1 MANDDPK
8 LDPTD
13 ETASA
18 GGKGKSRRRPP
29 PTLDL
34 AAHDVTATPAES
46 ASADAAPSEAAPA
59 DPHPE
64 ETLVADVEGTAPPQE
79 PPAPVHPTEIPGAAP
94 KAAKPV
100 RQLGLVSGLVL
111 AVISG
116 LLGGAVAL
124 GVVSTFYSADQ
135 NIDSITALEARALDL
150 RQRVDALESRAGTP
164 VAGTLAPQE
173 LATRLDALE
182 TGLTEL
188 GSQVNQGEAVSPAPD
203 GTSAALDTRISA
215 LEDKVAALPAPAAAA
230 TPDEVAAIGARVNT
244 LEQRVSAIPAPAP
257 AASPQDVATTNAR
270 VSALEQ
276 RLTEFSARQQ
286 ASGQGAAQLIAL
298 DALHEAIAEGRPF
311 ATELRAS
318 RALLGA
324 GGDTL
329 AALEPMAGEGFAG
342 GPALAARLKAAT
354 APAPATVA
362 APSAGTS
369 TGEKGVLDKL
379 YDSAKGLVS
388 IRRSTQAQS
397 GSEPGELAAAEAALA
412 RRDYSAA
419 MAALNAL
426 PEAEKQAAAPIISS
440 LEARQAALATVAGL
454 SQHVLATFAG
464 GAQ

>member
-1 MANDDPK
+1 MANDDPT

-13 ETASA
+13 GTTNT
-18 GGKGKSRRRPP
+18 GGKSKSRRRPP

-34 AAHDVTATPAES
+34 AANDVTPEKPT
-46 ASADAAPSEAAPA
+46 
-59 DPHPE
+59 DPEPE
-64 ETLVADVEGTAPPQE
+64 EKPVADVEGTAAPEP

-94 KAAKPV
+94 KAAKPT
-100 RQLGLVSGLVL
+100 RQLGFVSGLAL
-111 AVISG
+111 ALVSG

-135 NIDSITALEARALDL
+135 NIDSITELEARALNL
-150 RQRVDALESRAGTP
+150 RQRVDALESRTGAP

-188 GSQVNQGEAVSPAPD
+188 GSQVNQGESGSPAPD
-203 GTSAALDTRISA
+203 GASAALDTRISA
-215 LEDKVAALPAPAAAA
+215 LEDKVAALPAAAAAA
-230 TPDEVAAIGARVNT
+230 TPEEVAGLGSRIGA

-257 AASPQDVATTNAR
+257 AASPQDVANTNAR

-276 RLTEFSARQQ
+276 RLNDFTARQQ

-298 DALHEAIAEGRPF
+298 DALHDAIAEGRPF
-311 ATELRAS
+311 TTELKAS

-354 APAPATVA
+354 APAPDPVATPA
-362 APSAGTS
+362 AGTS
-369 TGEKGVLDKL
+369 TGEQGVLDKL
-379 YDSAKGLVS
+379 YESAKGLVS
-388 IRRSTQAQS
+388 IRRSTQVETGA
-397 GSEPGELAAAEAALA
+397 GMEELAMAEAALA
-412 RRDYSAA
+412 RRDYTAA
-419 MAALNAL
+419 LAALNAL
-426 PEAEKQAAAPIISS
+426 PAAEKQAAAPVISS